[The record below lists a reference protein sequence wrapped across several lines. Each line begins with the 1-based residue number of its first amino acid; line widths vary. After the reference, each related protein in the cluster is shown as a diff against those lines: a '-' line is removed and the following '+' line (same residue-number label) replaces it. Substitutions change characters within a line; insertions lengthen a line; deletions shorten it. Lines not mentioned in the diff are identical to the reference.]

1 MGRSRHKRSNCDR
14 NGSPTHDSNGSPT
27 RDQRDNGGAQRA
39 RRLGLFL
46 GPALFA
52 LLLGAPA
59 WWSWDLGGLDGPAR
73 RAVAV
78 TLWMAAWWVTEA
90 IPINATA
97 LLPIV
102 LFPLTGVLPASQVTL
117 SYGNPLIF
125 LFLSGFLLSVA
136 IQKWGLHQRI
146 ALRIIMAVGFSPAR
160 IVLGFMAATGFLS
173 LWISNTA
180 AALMMV
186 PIGLAVIRQ
195 VDAILCRPRAPGPG
209 ARATGEKAARP
220 GAPAVKGAGL
230 EGVRFGNALMLGI
243 AYAAS
248 IGGLGTLIG
257 SPPNAVFAGYVSAA
271 FGETITFVDWM
282 KFGLPLAALGLLLAW
297 VYLTRVA
304 HPLPAAHIPGAKTI
318 IDQAYRQLGPMSTAE
333 KRVAAVFALVSLL
346 WIARGFLEAPLAA
359 LGLSGITDTT
369 IGMAGALALFV
380 LPNGNRRG
388 GARQAGAAAGE
399 GTQAAL
405 QKAAAAEDAGRGLID
420 WKDTVHIP
428 WGVLLL
434 FGGGLALAS
443 GIETSGAARWA
454 AEQLAVLKGTPP
466 LLVVAAVIVVVLI
479 LTEVTSNTATA
490 TIFMPVVAG
499 VAAGL
504 GVHPYLLMAAAATA
518 ASCAFMLP
526 VATPPNAV
534 VFGTGCVTLRD
545 MIRAGLWLNVAMTV
559 VMTALV
565 HWWLPIAWGIRPGS

>member
-1 MGRSRHKRSNCDR
+1 MNSANDHDKATSSDGDPAHGAGAMGGDDTGSGSR
-14 NGSPTHDSNGSPT
+14 T
-27 RDQRDNGGAQRA
+27 GGDG
-39 RRLGLFL
+39 RRVRRVGLLL
-46 GPALFA
+46 GPLAFA
-52 LLLGAPA
+52 LLLGAPR
-59 WWSWDLGGLDGPAR
+59 WWGWELGGLEGPAR
-73 RAVAV
+73 AAAAV
-78 TLWMAAWWVTEA
+78 TAWMAIWWVTEA

-102 LFPLTGVLPASQVTL
+102 LFPLTGVLSAGQVTAN
-117 SYGNPLIF
+117 YGNPIIF
-125 LFLSGFLLSVA
+125 LFLSGFLLSAA
-136 IQKWGLHQRI
+136 IQKWGLHHRI
-146 ALRIIMAVGFSPAR
+146 ALRIILAVGFSPAR
-160 IVLGFMAATGFLS
+160 IILGFMTATAFLS

-180 AALMMV
+180 TALMMV
-186 PIGLAVIRQ
+186 PIGLAVIGQ
-195 VDAILCRPRAPGPG
+195 VEALCRRENIDLGG
-209 ARATGEKAARP
+209 
-220 GAPAVKGAGL
+220 GAG
-230 EGVRFGNALMLGI
+230 GFPFGKSLMLGI

-257 SPPNAVFAGYVSAA
+257 SPPNAIFAGYAATA
-271 FGETITFVDWM
+271 FGQTVTFVDWM
-282 KFGLPLAALGLLLAW
+282 KFGLPLTVAGTATAW
-297 VYLTRVA
+297 VYLTYFLHR
-304 HPLPAAHIPGAKTI
+304 LPAIHLPGARRVLT
-318 IDQAYRQLGPMSTAE
+318 DAYRELGPMSPAE
-333 KRVAAVFALVSLL
+333 KRVAAVFILVSVS
-346 WIARGFLEAPLAA
+346 WIARGFLEGPLTAM
-359 LGLSGITDTT
+359 GLSGITDTT
-369 IGMAGALALFV
+369 IGIAGALALFV
-380 LPNGNRRG
+380 LPSGTRAAPAVSGNRG
-388 GARQAGAAAGE
+388 GRPVSGG
-399 GTQAAL
+399 G
-405 QKAAAAEDAGRGLID
+405 GRLID
-420 WKDTVHIP
+420 WNDTGRIP

-454 AEQLAVLKGTPP
+454 AEQLGVLQGIAP
-466 LLVVAAVIVVVLI
+466 LLMVVLVIIIVLI